1 MSNATIR
8 LTDGGPA
15 RYRGGGISCDRGE
28 TVETNADH
36 AAYLADTFDHFEIVE
51 EGNDGSSD
59 DDEGTQS
66 LTELSGVGDATA
78 ESLRDAG
85 YDAVDD
91 VRSASVEDLVDVDGV
106 GESLAMELSEEAGE

>member
-1 MSNATIR
+1 MSDATIR
-8 LTDGGPA
+8 LTEDGPV

-28 TVETNADH
+28 TVGTNADH
-36 AAYLADTFDHFEIVE
+36 AEYLADTFDYFEVV
-51 EGNDGSSD
+51 DGGDEDTS

-85 YDAVDD
+85 YDTVDA

-106 GESLAMELSEEAGE
+106 GESLAMELSEEGS